1 MKRREQTIGIVVVV
15 IVLVAIG
22 AALVYWQ
29 SYMKTPGELDTFAQC
44 ISDKGAKFYGA
55 YWCPHCQAQKSL
67 FGKSKDKLPY
77 VECADSAKAQS
88 DACAAAGIQG
98 YPTWIFADNSST
110 TGEQTLEFLS
120 QKTGCALPS
129 SGSESTTTTQ

>member
-1 MKRREQTIGIVVVV
+1 MKRREQKIGIVVAA
-15 IVLVAIG
+15 IALVAIV
-22 AALVYWQ
+22 ATLVYWQ

-88 DACAAAGIQG
+88 DACAAAGVQG
-98 YPTWIFADNSST
+98 YPTWIFADNSSA

-120 QKTGCALPS
+120 QKTGCVLPS
-129 SGSESTTTTQ
+129 TGSESTINTQ